1 MTEDSGIN
9 IMEEDFVIHYDK
21 SFIRT
26 SYHRIRSPDPIYLP
40 MPPKSWLSK

>member
-1 MTEDSGIN
+1 MVDDSERNITED
-9 IMEEDFVIHYDK
+9 EFVIHYDK

-26 SYHRIRSPDPIYLP
+26 SYHRIISPDPIYLP